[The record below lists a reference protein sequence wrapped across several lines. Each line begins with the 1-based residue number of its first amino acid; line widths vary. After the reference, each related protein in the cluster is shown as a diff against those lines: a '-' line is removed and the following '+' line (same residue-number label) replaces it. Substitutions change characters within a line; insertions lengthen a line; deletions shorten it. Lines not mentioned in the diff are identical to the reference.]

1 MKRTIAATAS
11 AAGLALVLSGCG
23 QGGESQVNDDGSWSP
38 SDTLE
43 VAVGAQP
50 GGGSDI
56 LGRALV
62 QGIEE
67 LTDASAVVENYDT
80 VEGVLLLKNKPGD
93 AEIVGVGNYSN
104 MVARPHEQDVGY
116 GWKDFTQLAIVAE
129 DVSYVVGKEGAFES
143 AEDMISAAQEGSLT
157 VGQVG
162 SGASDSLVTDQMEKA
177 FDFTLDP
184 VVYEGGGDVVRG
196 LLSGDLD
203 LGVMEPSEFLPQVEA
218 GELDVVLSTG
228 NDAAEAELLAD
239 VPLAKDLG
247 ADQPFSTQWRVIFGA
262 PELDES
268 QQEYWVDT
276 LEQWHESE
284 GYSEY
289 IESNLL
295 TPLFLTGDELEAFII
310 DSEKTLLEDQG

>member
-1 MKRTIAATAS
+1 MNRTLAS
-11 AAGLALVLSGCG
+11 AASVAGLALVLTACG
-23 QGGESQVNDDGSWSP
+23 QSGDTETNADGTWTP
-38 SDTLE
+38 SGTLE
-43 VAVGAQP
+43 IAVGAQP

-56 LGRALV
+56 LGRALATGV
-62 QGIEE
+62 ED

-104 MVARPHEQDVGY
+104 MVARPNEQEVGY
-116 GWKDFTQLAIVAE
+116 TWQDFTQLAVVAE
-129 DVSYVVGKEGAFES
+129 DVSYVISQAGTFDS
-143 AEDMISAAQEGSLT
+143 AEDMIAAAKEGGLT

-162 SGASDSLVTDQMEKA
+162 SGASDSLVTDQLESA

-228 NDAAEAELLAD
+228 SEPAEAELLAD
-239 VPLAKDLG
+239 VALAKDLG
-247 ADQPFSTQWRVIFGA
+247 AEEPFSTQWRVIFGT
-262 PELDES
+262 PELDEA
-268 QQEYWVDT
+268 QKTYWVDT
-276 LEQWHESE
+276 LEAWKDSE
-284 GYSEY
+284 GYTEY
-289 IESNLL
+289 IEDNLL
-295 TPLFLTGDELEAFII
+295 TPMFLTGDELESFIAE
-310 DSEKTLLEDQG
+310 SEESLLEGQG